1 MFIFFLGILG
11 KLIHEATY
19 GKAIVQRSYN
29 MDSGPLGC
37 GLGWWVHFWALE
49 DPERDEFRGRY
60 PKKFD
65 YLGGHIRKH

>member
-1 MFIFFLGILG
+1 
-11 KLIHEATY
+11 
-19 GKAIVQRSYN
+19 

-37 GLGWWVHFWALE
+37 RPGWWVHFWALE

-65 YLGGHIRKH
+65 YLGGHTRKH